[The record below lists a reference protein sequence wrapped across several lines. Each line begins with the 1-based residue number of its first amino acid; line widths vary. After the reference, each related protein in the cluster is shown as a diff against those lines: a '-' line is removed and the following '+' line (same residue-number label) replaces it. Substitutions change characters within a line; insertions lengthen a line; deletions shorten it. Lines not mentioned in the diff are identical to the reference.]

1 MRSVIALLALRA
13 LAAAELSLEIEV
25 RAIGRADS
33 FYTTELR
40 FNASDAAPAL
50 AAAFAAEHGLPS
62 AHRDALEARVRDAL
76 SRAWAPDPSSRPDA
90 ADFSD
95 GLAEAL
101 VAVRFGE

>member
-1 MRSVIALLALRA
+1 M
-13 LAAAELSLEIEV
+13 AAS
-25 RAIGRADS
+25 RGS
-33 FYTTELR
+33 
-40 FNASDAAPAL
+40 
-50 AAAFAAEHGLPS
+50 PS
-62 AHRDALEARVRDAL
+62 ATAGTVPHSTDLL